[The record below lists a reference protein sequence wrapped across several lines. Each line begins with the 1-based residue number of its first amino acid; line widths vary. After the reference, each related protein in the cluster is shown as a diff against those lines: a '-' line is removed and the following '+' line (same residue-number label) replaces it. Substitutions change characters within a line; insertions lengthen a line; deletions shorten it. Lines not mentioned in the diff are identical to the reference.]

1 MKFIISENRLKELKK
16 KLVKVKIDHLDSYV
30 TNSYIRKFDSFIVI
44 EDPLADEFDEPI
56 MEYDSY
62 DGRLFVNKKIRSVFS
77 GMFGDDEEKSNNFFK
92 KWFEKKFKV
101 EVKNFA

>member
-1 MKFIISENRLKELKK
+1 MKFIISEN
-16 KLVKVKIDHLDSYV
+16 KLNQLRDKFLNSYV
-30 TNSYIRKFDSFIVI
+30 TLGDIRTFDSFIVI
-44 EDPLADEFDEPI
+44 EDPLADEFDEPN

-62 DGRLFVNKKIRSVFS
+62 DGRLFVNKKIRNVFS
-77 GMFGDDEEKSNNFFK
+77 GMFGDDEEESNYFFK